1 MTFVIMVDVSRWRL
15 KFSEEVIFSQKWHIV
30 PASCEFKLYRLV
42 ASKLVASNL
51 IASKL
56 LRALKDVSRVG
67 DGRRTEKERSKIRRE
82 KRGSIVESFKSVT
95 SVMYQEKM
103 SKTCAYYETS
113 YIRLLFI
120 FPVCFKIILLC
131 TNCRASQ
138 WTFFLYFCP

>member
-56 LRALKDVSRVG
+56 LRALKDVSRELETG
-67 DGRRTEKERSKIRRE
+67 GGLRRRGARLEERKE
-82 KRGSIVESFKSVT
+82 
-95 SVMYQEKM
+95 
-103 SKTCAYYETS
+103 A
-113 YIRLLFI
+113 RLLK
-120 FPVCFKIILLC
+120 VL
-131 TNCRASQ
+131 SQ
-138 WTFFLYFCP
+138 